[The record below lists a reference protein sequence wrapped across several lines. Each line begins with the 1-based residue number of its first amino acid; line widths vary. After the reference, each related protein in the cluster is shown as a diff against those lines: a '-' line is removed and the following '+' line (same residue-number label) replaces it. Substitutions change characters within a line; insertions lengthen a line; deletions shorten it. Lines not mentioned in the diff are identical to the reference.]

1 MASTPKDPYAKP
13 LLIGGLVLLG
23 GAVVVL
29 VSNLFSTIARNSTV
43 GAADNTLVQKQIAQ
57 NLAPVGTVVAVEKAA
72 TDTKQAAPAET
83 ADAGASTTAEQA
95 TAPAQA
101 AAPSHADID
110 GKKVYKSICFS
121 CHDTGL
127 INAPKLGD
135 KEAWAPRI
143 AQGIETLYTHSL
155 QGLNAMPAKGGNAG
169 LPDEEVKAAVD
180 YMVTQAG
187 GTPGAAEQTQATPP
201 ADTTEQTATTE
212 SADTTEQAAATE
224 STDTTEQAAATE
236 SADTTKQAATTE
248 STDTTEQAAA
258 TENTDTAEQTA
269 TKVADA
275 AEQTVDPAVD
285 GEKIYRGLCFSCH
298 DAGVLNSPKLGNKE
312 DWAPRIAQ
320 GKDTLYNHS
329 LNGLNLMPP
338 KGGNATLTDAEVKAA
353 VDFMVAQS
361 Q

>member
-101 AAPSHADID
+101 AAPSHAGID
-110 GKKVYKSICFS
+110 GEKVYKSICFS

-135 KEAWAPRI
+135 KEAWTPRI

-187 GTPGAAEQTQATPP
+187 GTPGAAEQTQAIPP
-201 ADTTEQTATTE
+201 ADTTEQTAATE
-212 SADTTEQAAATE
+212 SADTTE
-224 STDTTEQAAATE
+224 
-236 SADTTKQAATTE
+236 QAATTE
-248 STDTTEQAAA
+248 STDTTEQAAT
-258 TENTDTAEQTA
+258 TENTDTAEQAA